1 MQELRQL
8 RESGARP
15 MMSTSV
21 NLISKIVS
29 ELPKVV
35 TENIPDL
42 NDCYWCKLEFE
53 VSTKY
58 SRMIYVI
65 VLMFTITLTLY
76 NIILLCKEHIS

>member
-1 MQELRQL
+1 
-8 RESGARP
+8 

-42 NDCYWCKLEFE
+42 NDYYWCKRECEL
-53 VSTKY
+53 STKY
-58 SRMIYVI
+58 SRCM
-65 VLMFTITLTLY
+65 
-76 NIILLCKEHIS
+76 S